1 VQASHK
7 TQIKMKTEFKAS
19 HLDLIVRTKA
29 NLLDLLNEGVLSLET
44 VNEYIKLLDDKFDE
58 IYSQLN
64 K

>member
-1 VQASHK
+1 MKK
-7 TQIKMKTEFKAS
+7 TFKRS
-19 HLDLIVRTKA
+19 HLDLIIRTKV

-58 IYSQLN
+58 IYKSLN

>member
-1 VQASHK
+1 MSEKQFTPA
-7 TQIKMKTEFKAS
+7 
-19 HLDLIVRTKA
+19 HLDLIIKCKG

-64 K
+64 NSK

>member
-1 VQASHK
+1 
-7 TQIKMKTEFKAS
+7 MKTEFKAS